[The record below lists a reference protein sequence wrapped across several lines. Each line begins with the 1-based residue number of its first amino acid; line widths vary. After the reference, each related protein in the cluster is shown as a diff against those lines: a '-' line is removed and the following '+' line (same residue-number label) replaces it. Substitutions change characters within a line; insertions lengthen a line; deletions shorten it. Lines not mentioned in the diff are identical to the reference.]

1 MGERHARHLRLKL
14 TLRQSMKLVVF
25 GAVASLILAPMV
37 RLAETGAVTWP
48 FVFLLES
55 MAIPLALA
63 LVMFPL
69 VRQGPLKDW
78 LIRALL
84 LTSVG
89 VGLGAAIY
97 SLVWA
102 SKGPRSLNIW
112 ATSGMT
118 VGIVWAFV
126 VVLGFPFV
134 VLLRKVM
141 PGWCPACR
149 APTLVPDASMPDRL
163 EFTRKRTYRC
173 LSCEARFRKL
183 HGSWRAVPS
192 DPAPPRP

>member
-1 MGERHARHLRLKL
+1 MRESHARHLRLKL
-14 TLRQSMKLVVF
+14 TLRQLMKLVVF
-25 GAVASLILAPMV
+25 GAVASSSLAPMV
-37 RLAETGAVTWP
+37 HLAEIGAVTWP

-55 MAIPLALA
+55 MAIPLVLA

-84 LTSVG
+84 MTSAG

-102 SKGPRSLNIW
+102 SKGPQSLNIW

-118 VGIVWAFV
+118 VGMVWAFV
-126 VVLGFPFV
+126 VVLGFPFAI
-134 VLLRKVM
+134 LLWKVT

-149 APTLVPDASMPDRL
+149 APMLVPDASMLDRL
-163 EFTRKRTYRC
+163 ESTRKRPYRC

-183 HGSWRAVPS
+183 QGSWRAVPS
-192 DPAPPRP
+192 DPTPS